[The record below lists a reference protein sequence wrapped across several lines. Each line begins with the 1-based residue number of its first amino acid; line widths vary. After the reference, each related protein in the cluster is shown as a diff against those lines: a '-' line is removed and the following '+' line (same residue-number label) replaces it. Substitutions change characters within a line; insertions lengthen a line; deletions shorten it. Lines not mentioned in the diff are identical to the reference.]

1 MQIDP
6 QSPWLQEIGEDFLE
20 SIHREALRL
29 DPEDLEALDFLAHR
43 LTRTGRHEEGLDLDR
58 RLVSLMPDNA
68 VAHYNLACSLALTG
82 RNDESLESLARAV
95 EHGYTD
101 ADHTVDDE
109 DLAALREDS
118 RFQLLLAAM
127 RDCA

>member
-1 MQIDP
+1 MRIDP
-6 QSPWLQEIGEDFLE
+6 QSPWLMEIGDDFLE

-43 LTRTGRHEEGLDLDR
+43 LTRTGRYDEGLDLDR
-58 RLVSLMPDNA
+58 RLVSLMPENA

-82 RNDESLESLARAV
+82 RNDDSLEALARAV

-101 ADHTVDDE
+101 ADHTAADE
-109 DLAALREDS
+109 DLAGLREDS
-118 RFQLLLAAM
+118 RFQLLLDTM